1 MRASFQLQESPR
13 QIKNMMIEAL
23 LPEIDRYLHQVLSK
37 IKLPIQN
44 TIARAIKDSPEYQ
57 SLVDNAGKLRG
68 ALGVVDAKAKLE
80 LIIDKWKSDV
90 GIGYDPPTNVGGK
103 IRAGFSLQ
111 IIRGDY
117 ADVINLA
124 VSKFISENNYLVPWL
139 EWLLLAGRSRVVQ
152 NYVIEYGPS
161 RRSRTGLAVMRKHPS
176 GSFSVPS
183 EFAGTDTDNF
193 VTRALDKASNEI
205 LEIIVAEMERT

>member
-1 MRASFQLQESPR
+1 MRASFQLQESSR

-23 LPEIDRYLHQVLSK
+23 LPEIDRYLHQVLSE